1 MNDFNFEDLTNN
13 AEPILDFKQ
22 IFKDA
27 LIDPAEE
34 IKQQPIALSIGE
46 SNYKGNSYPIPF
58 GSYGDFSC
66 IVGASK
72 SRKTFFKSMV
82 EAAYIGGRSNIYNPS
97 IKGHNNDKKF
107 VLSFDTEQS
116 HFHTQRVQRRV
127 LELIGGKSNIY
138 NPSIKGHN
146 NEKKFVLSFDTEQ
159 SHFHT
164 QRVQR
169 RVLELI
175 GGNCEFYK
183 TFGLRGYSP
192 KERFDFIDWIVF
204 ESEFKDKIGL
214 MSIDGYVDLVTDFNS
229 LEQAT
234 GLTEK
239 LLNWTAKGNM
249 HCTGILHKNFGS
261 AKPVGHVGSSVL
273 KKAETVVFIEKDE
286 NDVTIVKCEYSR
298 NQPFKEIKFNVD
310 GNDWLPKEIQSFL

>member
-1 MNDFNFEDLTNN
+1 MSDINFDGLIKGS
-13 AEPILDFKQ
+13 AEPIIDFKQ
-22 IFKDA
+22 ILKES

-46 SNYKGNSYPIPF
+46 SNYKGVSYPIPF

-97 IKGHNNDKKF
+97 IKGHNN
-107 VLSFDTEQS
+107 
-116 HFHTQRVQRRV
+116 
-127 LELIGGKSNIY
+127 
-138 NPSIKGHN
+138 
-146 NEKKFVLSFDTEQ
+146 EKKFVLSFDTEQ
-159 SHFHT
+159 SHFHA

-175 GGNCEFYK
+175 GGNCDYYK
-183 TFGLRGYSP
+183 TFGLRGYTP
-192 KERFDFIDWIVF
+192 KERFDFIDWVVF
-204 ESEFKDKIGL
+204 ESDFKDKIGL
-214 MSIDGYVDLVTDFNS
+214 MSIDGFVDLVTDFNS
-229 LEQAT
+229 LEQST

-239 LLNWTAKGNM
+239 LLNWTAKGKM
-249 HCTGILHKNFGS
+249 HCTGILHKNFGT

-273 KKAETVVFIEKDE
+273 KKAETVVFVDKGDD
-286 NDVTIVKCEYSR
+286 DVTVVKCEYSR

-310 GNDWLPKEIQSFL
+310 DNDWLPKEIQEFI

>member
-46 SNYKGNSYPIPF
+46 SNYKGISYPIPF

-72 SRKTFFKSMV
+72 SRKTFFKSMI
-82 EAAYIGGRSNIYNPS
+82 EAA
-97 IKGHNNDKKF
+97 F
-107 VLSFDTEQS
+107 
-116 HFHTQRVQRRV
+116 
-127 LELIGGKSNIY
+127 IGGKSNIY

-273 KKAETVVFIEKDE
+273 KKAETVVFVEKGDD
-286 NDVTIVKCEYSR
+286 DVTVVKCEYSR

-310 GNDWLPKEIQSFL
+310 DNDWLPKEIQEFI

>member
-1 MNDFNFEDLTNN
+1 MSDINFDELIKGS
-13 AEPILDFKQ
+13 AEPIIDFKQ
-22 IFKDA
+22 ILKES

-46 SNYKGNSYPIPF
+46 SNYKGVSYPIPF

-97 IKGHNNDKKF
+97 IKGHNN
-107 VLSFDTEQS
+107 
-116 HFHTQRVQRRV
+116 
-127 LELIGGKSNIY
+127 
-138 NPSIKGHN
+138 
-146 NEKKFVLSFDTEQ
+146 EKKFVLSFDTEQ
-159 SHFHT
+159 SHFHA

-175 GGNCEFYK
+175 GGNCDYYK
-183 TFGLRGYSP
+183 TFGLRGYTP
-192 KERFDFIDWIVF
+192 KERFDFIDWVVF
-204 ESEFKDKIGL
+204 ESEFKNNIGL
-214 MSIDGYVDLVTDFNS
+214 MSIDGFVDLVTDFNS
-229 LEQAT
+229 LEQST

-239 LLNWTAKGNM
+239 LLNWTAKGKM
-249 HCTGILHKNFGS
+249 HCTGILHKNFGT

-273 KKAETVVFIEKDE
+273 KKAETVVFVEKDDD
-286 NDVTIVKCEYSR
+286 DVTVVKCEYSR

-310 GNDWLPKEIQSFL
+310 DNDWLPKEIQEFI

>member
-13 AEPILDFKQ
+13 ATPIIDYKQ
-22 IFKDA
+22 IFKDS
-27 LIDPAEE
+27 LIDPGEE

-46 SNYKGNSYPIPF
+46 SNYKGITYPIPF

-72 SRKTFFKSMV
+72 SRKTFFKSMI
-82 EAAYIGGRSNIYNPS
+82 EAAFIGGQSNIHNPS
-97 IKGHNNDKKF
+97 IKGHNAD
-107 VLSFDTEQS
+107 
-116 HFHTQRVQRRV
+116 
-127 LELIGGKSNIY
+127 
-138 NPSIKGHN
+138 
-146 NEKKFVLSFDTEQ
+146 KKFVLSFDTEQ

-183 TFGLRGYSP
+183 TFGLRSYTP
-192 KERFDFIDWIVF
+192 KERFDFIDWVVF
-204 ESEFKDKIGL
+204 ESEFKNNIGL
-214 MSIDGYVDLVTDFNS
+214 MSIDGFVDLVTDFNS

-239 LLNWTAKGNM
+239 LLNWTAKGKM
-249 HCTGILHKNFGS
+249 HCTGILHKNFGT

-273 KKAETVVFIEKDE
+273 KKAETVVFVEKD
-286 NDVTIVKCEYSR
+286 DDDITVVKCEYSR

-310 GNDWLPKEIQSFL
+310 DNDWLPKEIQEFI

>member
-1 MNDFNFEDLTNN
+1 MSDINFDELIKGN
-13 AEPILDFKQ
+13 AEPIIDFKQ

-46 SNYKGNSYPIPF
+46 SIYKGNSYPIPF

-72 SRKTFFKSMV
+72 SRKTFFKSMI
-82 EAAYIGGRSNIYNPS
+82 EAAFIGGNSNIHNPS
-97 IKGHNNDKKF
+97 IKGHNNERKF

-116 HFHTQRVQRRV
+116 HFHA
-127 LELIGGKSNIY
+127 
-138 NPSIKGHN
+138 
-146 NEKKFVLSFDTEQ
+146 
-159 SHFHT
+159 

-183 TFGLRGYSP
+183 TFGLRGYTP
-192 KERFDFIDWIVF
+192 KERFDFIDWVVF
-204 ESEFKDKIGL
+204 ESDFKNNVGL
-214 MSIDGYVDLVTDFNS
+214 MSIDGFVDLVTDFNS
-229 LEQAT
+229 LEQST

-239 LLNWTAKGNM
+239 LLNWTAKGKM
-249 HCTGILHKNFGS
+249 HCTGILHKNFGT
-261 AKPVGHVGSSVL
+261 AKPVGHVGSSIL
-273 KKAETVVFIEKDE
+273 KKAETVVFVESQED
-286 NDVTIVKCEYSR
+286 NSTIVKCEYSR

-310 GNDWLPKEIQSFL
+310 DNDWLPKEIQEFL